1 MPKVVGAN
9 IDEVKY
15 GFFNI
20 DYSVGVRGE
29 NHYGDVMLIQALL
42 IYVAPL
48 MHFDGY
54 KDDITTP
61 AEVTGVYNEQT
72 ELAILSYQLNYGH
85 TLLKADGIIH
95 PPSYAHRKVKL
106 RGKRVMTMTLLQVQA
121 ESVAKMWG
129 HKNAGMGLINLWSD
143 LMPWIRR

>member
-9 IDEVKY
+9 IDGEKY
-15 GFFNI
+15 GFLTI

-29 NHYGDVMLIQALL
+29 NYYGDVMLIQAYL

-54 KDDITTP
+54 KDDIVTP
-61 AEVTGVYNEQT
+61 EEVTGVYNAQT

-85 TLLKADGIIH
+85 ILVKADGIIH
-95 PPSYAHRKVKL
+95 PPSYANRKVKM
-106 RGKRVMTMTLLQVQA
+106 RGKRVMTMTLLQIQA
-121 ESVAKMWG
+121 QSAAKMWG
-129 HKNAGMGLINLWSD
+129 QKSAGMGLVNRWSD
-143 LMPWIRR
+143 LLPWIRK